1 VLLFN
6 MKHIKGASKAPTQL
20 VLRNLGIL
28 SQDKHQKN
36 KLFDKKK
43 KIKKKKSKG
52 SKLGYTTKGKKRNK
66 KTKK

>member
-1 VLLFN
+1 
-6 MKHIKGASKAPTQL
+6 MKHIKGASQAPTQL

-36 KLFDKKK
+36 KLFGKKK

>member
-1 VLLFN
+1 
-6 MKHIKGASKAPTQL
+6 MKHIKGASQAPTQL

-28 SQDKHQKN
+28 SQDKHQKD

-52 SKLGYTTKGKKRNK
+52 RKLGYTTKGKRKNK
-66 KTKK
+66 KNKK

>member
-1 VLLFN
+1 
-6 MKHIKGASKAPTQL
+6 MKHIKGASQAPTQL

-52 SKLGYTTKGKKRNK
+52 RKLGYTTKGKRRNK
-66 KTKK
+66 KNKK

>member
-1 VLLFN
+1 
-6 MKHIKGASKAPTQL
+6 MKHIKGASQAPTQL

-66 KTKK
+66 KNKK

>member
-1 VLLFN
+1 
-6 MKHIKGASKAPTQL
+6 MKHIKGASQAPTQL

-28 SQDKHQKN
+28 SQNKHQKN

>member
-1 VLLFN
+1 
-6 MKHIKGASKAPTQL
+6 MKHIKGASQAPTQL
-20 VLRNLGIL
+20 VLRNIGIL
-28 SQDKHQKN
+28 SQEKHQKN

-52 SKLGYTTKGKKRNK
+52 RKLGYTTKGKKRNK

>member
-1 VLLFN
+1 
-6 MKHIKGASKAPTQL
+6 MKHIKGASQAPTQL

-28 SQDKHQKN
+28 SRDKHQKD

-52 SKLGYTTKGKKRNK
+52 RKLGYTTKGKRKNK
-66 KTKK
+66 KNKK

>member
-1 VLLFN
+1 MLLFN
-6 MKHIKGASKAPTQL
+6 MKHIKGASQAPTQL

-28 SQDKHQKN
+28 HERPKKN

-52 SKLGYTTKGKKRNK
+52 RKLGYTTKGKKRNK
-66 KTKK
+66 KRRK

>member
-1 VLLFN
+1 
-6 MKHIKGASKAPTQL
+6 MKHIKGASQAPTQL

-28 SQDKHQKN
+28 SQDKRQKN

-52 SKLGYTTKGKKRNK
+52 RKLGYTTKGKRKNK
-66 KTKK
+66 KNKK

>member
-1 VLLFN
+1 
-6 MKHIKGASKAPTQL
+6 MKHIKGASQAPTQL

-28 SQDKHQKN
+28 SQDKHQKD

-52 SKLGYTTKGKKRNK
+52 RKLGYMTKGKRKNK
-66 KTKK
+66 KNKK